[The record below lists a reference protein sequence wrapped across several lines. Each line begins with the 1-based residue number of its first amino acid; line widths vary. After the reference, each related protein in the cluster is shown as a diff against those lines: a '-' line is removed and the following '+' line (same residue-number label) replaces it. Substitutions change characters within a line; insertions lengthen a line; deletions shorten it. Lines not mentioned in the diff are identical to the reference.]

1 MVEDIVLEVAI
12 FTFIMVC
19 IGIGLTVYEFKQ
31 NVMKSDEKIKKV
43 KSKKTSKR

>member
-31 NVMKSDEKIKKV
+31 HIMKSVVNIKKV
-43 KSKKTSKR
+43 KSIKNSKR

>member
-31 NVMKSDEKIKKV
+31 HVMKNDEKIKKV